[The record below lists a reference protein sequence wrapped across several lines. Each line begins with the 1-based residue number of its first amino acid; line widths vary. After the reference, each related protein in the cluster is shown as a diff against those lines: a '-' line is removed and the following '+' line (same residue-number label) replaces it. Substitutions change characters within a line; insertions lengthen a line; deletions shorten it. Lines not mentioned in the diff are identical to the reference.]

1 MHTNVTS
8 SFSNPTKASVVASET
23 PADRL
28 CHQLRKWCGVYL
40 DSSKQYLLDNRL
52 RKLMQELE
60 VTDYDQLTAQ
70 AMKPGGTPIRDRI
83 VDALTTHETLFFRD
97 HSPFD
102 AIESQIV
109 PETRESTKFG
119 KPRLRVWS
127 AACSTGQEPY
137 SIAIKLAEC
146 LPDFSQWNI
155 SILGTDVSSGTVA
168 RAASGIYQT
177 HEIQRGIS
185 ARQRDEF
192 FEKKGEDWQLVDRIR
207 NMVSVRVGD
216 LSGHALPIGPFDL
229 IFCRNVLI
237 YFQPEDAKRILR
249 AVASR
254 LTTTGR
260 LIVGSGEVLRD
271 VDDFLVTETV
281 GQATCYRQKA

>member
-1 MHTNVTS
+1 MHTNATS
-8 SFSNPTKASVVASET
+8 CFNKTTNTPIVSSET

-28 CHQLRKWCGVYL
+28 CHQLRLWCGVYL
-40 DSSKQYLLDNRL
+40 DSSKQYLLENRL
-52 RKLMQELE
+52 RKLMLELE
-60 VTDYDQLTAQ
+60 VTDYDQLTAV
-70 AMKPGGTPIRDRI
+70 AMKPSGTRIRDRI

-102 AIESQIV
+102 AIENQIV
-109 PETRESTKFG
+109 PEIRESTKFG
-119 KPRLRVWS
+119 RPRLRIWS

-137 SIAIKLAEC
+137 SIAIRLAEC
-146 LPDFSQWNI
+146 LPDFSQWSI

-168 RAASGIYQT
+168 RATSGIYQT

-185 ARQRDEF
+185 ERQRNTF
-192 FEKKGEDWQLVDRIR
+192 FEKKGDDWQLVDRIR
-207 NMVSVRVGD
+207 NMVSVRKGD
-216 LSGHALPIGPFDL
+216 LSGPSLPIGPFDL

-237 YFQPEDAKRILR
+237 YFQPEDANRILR

-254 LTTTGR
+254 LTANGR

-271 VDDFLVTETV
+271 IDDFLVTETV
-281 GQATCYRQKA
+281 GQATCYRPKG